1 MFYRSN
7 RYRKD
12 NPRPANGNAAETRR
26 IPEITYGSRLIPDL
40 WDLMISSPRG
50 RRAPGSERV
59 RCACGICAAWL
70 IGLRRRAGARVHSA
84 NDAEARWQYWHVT
97 ERRGGLVRWYRDARF
112 DLPGH
117 SQLQESVAG
126 PDPAAP
132 RSPRLGSC

>member
-1 MFYRSN
+1 VFYRSN

-12 NPRPANGNAAETRR
+12 NPRSANGNAAETQQ
-26 IPEITYGSRLIPDL
+26 ISEITYGSWLAPAL
-40 WDLMISSPRG
+40 WDLMISPPRG
-50 RRAPGSERV
+50 RRNPDSERIQ
-59 RCACGICAAWL
+59 RACGIFIAWL
-70 IGLRRRAGARVHSA
+70 IGLPRRAGARVHAA

-117 SQLQESVAG
+117 SQLQASVAG

-132 RSPRLGSC
+132 QSPWPGSR